1 MDINN
6 PVVQTAV
13 LGKQAED
20 FLGSDLGK
28 YLIKRAEQEASEAID
43 GLRRIEAHK
52 ADEIRSLQT
61 KLWRAESFQQWLG
74 NAIVEGQEA
83 LKMLEDGD

>member
-1 MDINN
+1 MDISD

-43 GLRRIEAHK
+43 GLRAVEFYNGDK
-52 ADEIRSLQT
+52 IREFQA